1 MSQANEHTE
10 SPEITAS
17 SIPPVSPAPPPDH
30 ANTTDTFANLLTQA
44 LADITELPPPFS
56 EGYESAEEDLDELEI
71 TSIPPEHQQQEQ
83 QQEEEGAYRELGDQE
98 YAEIQH
104 AFSIDTDLFFP
115 FSSKERGHLH
125 YPPTM
130 TAAAAAAARDHL
142 NLVIRRNIRRA
153 LTPKRILFR
162 DKVAFVLGLTDLWLS
177 AYWLGSSPSSF
188 SSFYSYKIII
198 LLILRWCIYRSKR
211 WHYYL
216 FDFCYYAQG
225 LQLLQLWGSNL
236 PSFFSLSSSIT
247 MTKLAYS
254 ISHGPLLWSI
264 VAFRNSLVLHSLD
277 KITSHF
283 LHWAP
288 GLVMYSQRWQQ
299 PLPALAAHLDTNP
312 QAFLQW
318 QRANPWEL
326 VILPMLFYLSW
337 AFLYYLKV
345 FIVSSKK
352 IQKKNYETL
361 FKYVTRSR
369 KSLFGSVVLRCPVT
383 MQPMV
388 YMALHLAL
396 TLATLMLNLVW
407 WKYKVANQMFLLVIF
422 LVSSWNGSTY
432 MFEVFTRRYLA
443 ELVEK
448 HGPLTPT
455 PPPTTTAFD
464 GGEKGD

>member
-1 MSQANEHTE
+1 MSQFNEHIE
-10 SPEITAS
+10 SPEIS
-17 SIPPVSPAPPPDH
+17 SSSVPPPDH
-30 ANTTDTFANLLTQA
+30 AGTFANLLTQA

-56 EGYESAEEDLDELEI
+56 EGYESAEEDLDDLEV
-71 TSIPPEHQQQEQ
+71 TSFPQPPPPKQQHEEE
-83 QQEEEGAYRELGDQE
+83 EEEGAYRELGDQE

-104 AFSIDTDLFFP
+104 VFSRDTNLFP
-115 FSSKERGHLH
+115 FPSKEKGHH
-125 YPPTM
+125 RRPPVM
-130 TAAAAAAARDHL
+130 TAAAAAAARDHI

-162 DKVAFVLGLTDLWLS
+162 DKIAFVLGLTDLWLS

-247 MTKLAYS
+247 MTKLTYS
-254 ISHGPLLWSI
+254 ITHGPLLWSI

-277 KITSHF
+277 KTTSHF

-299 PLPALAAHLDTNP
+299 PLPALAAHLDTDP

-318 QRANPWEL
+318 QRATPWEL

-337 AFLYYLKV
+337 ALLYYLKV

-369 KSLFGSVVLRCPVT
+369 KSLFGSVVLRCPIT

-407 WKYKVANQMFLLVIF
+407 WKYKVANQVFLLVIF
-422 LVSSWNGSTY
+422 LISSWNGSTY

-455 PPPTTTAFD
+455 PPPPPSTSSG

>member
-1 MSQANEHTE
+1 MSQFNEHTE
-10 SPEITAS
+10 SPEVS
-17 SIPPVSPAPPPDH
+17 SSSVPPPDH
-30 ANTTDTFANLLTQA
+30 AGTFANLLTQA

-56 EGYESAEEDLDELEI
+56 EGYESAEEDLDDLEI
-71 TSIPPEHQQQEQ
+71 TSFPSPPPPPEQEEEEEE
-83 QQEEEGAYRELGDQE
+83 EEEGAYRELGDQE

-104 AFSIDTDLFFP
+104 VFSRDTNLFP
-115 FSSKERGHLH
+115 FPSKEKLH
-125 YPPTM
+125 HRRPPVM

-162 DKVAFVLGLTDLWLS
+162 DKIAFVLGLTDLWLS

-236 PSFFSLSSSIT
+236 PSFFSVSYSIT

-277 KITSHF
+277 KTTSHF
-283 LHWAP
+283 LHFSP
-288 GLVMYSQRWQQ
+288 GLIMYSQRWQQ
-299 PLPALAAHLDTNP
+299 PLPPLAAHLDTDP

-369 KSLFGSVVLRCPVT
+369 KSLFGSVVLRCPIT
-383 MQPMV
+383 IQPIV

-407 WKYKVANQMFLLVIF
+407 WKYKVANQVFLLVIF
-422 LVSSWNGSTY
+422 LISSWNGSTY

-455 PPPTTTAFD
+455 PPPPPSTSNG